1 MSWMEYRTLWVGVS
15 AAGILRLYP
24 EGVETKNGGQWGSVP
39 HRCVPPEGITLGT
52 QCAVIINQNLPA
64 GGNAGPHLAH
74 AKCSQ
79 HRATGGDVV
88 LHEGLECL
96 NDAMNCLRRLKSEAV
111 GELFVRRGVFGLRLI
126 L

>member
-1 MSWMEYRTLWVGVS
+1 MFIGESSENLRRLRHAAQIDTIPLRPETRANPDHYAFGHSVNRTAV
-15 AAGILRLYP
+15 
-24 EGVETKNGGQWGSVP
+24 
-39 HRCVPPEGITLGT
+39 
-52 QCAVIINQNLPA
+52 AVIINQNLPA

-88 LHEGLECL
+88 LHEGFECL

-111 GELFVRRGVFGLRLI
+111 GELFVRRGVFGLGLI